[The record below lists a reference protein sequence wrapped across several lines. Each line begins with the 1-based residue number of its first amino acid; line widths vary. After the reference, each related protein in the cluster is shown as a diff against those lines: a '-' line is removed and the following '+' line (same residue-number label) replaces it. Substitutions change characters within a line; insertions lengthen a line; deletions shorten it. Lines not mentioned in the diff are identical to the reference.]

1 MRDDKSLV
9 PATPGCAGCADR
21 ARRIAELEAL
31 VAKLAK
37 RIQAL
42 EERLGQ
48 NSRNSS
54 RPPSSDPPG
63 TKARPPKPPTG
74 RRPGGQPEHEGKN
87 RGLLPIEKVDRLNHH
102 YPETC
107 EKCGQ
112 SLPQR
117 PGPDDPPALR
127 HQTWELQDKPVQV
140 TEDQYHST
148 GCSCGHATRA
158 PIPKHLSGFGPRLA
172 AMAAFLTGAC
182 HLSRRLVE
190 EVFEDVLMVPIALG
204 TVSNLEAEVS
214 DALAPPYQE
223 AATAVQEAPA
233 KNLDETGWKQRGKRH
248 WLWAAATATIAFFS
262 IHRLR
267 GEEGLLKL
275 LGGKLL
281 GIFST
286 DRWSAYRSR
295 VNRLRQ
301 ICWAH
306 LLRDFQKLIDRGGR
320 EGKLGEKAK
329 DLASWIFPAWEDFQT
344 GDIDRETLKRCLR
357 SLRWEFKLVLEEGV
371 RLRGTKAAIFCQNLL
386 DLEPALW
393 TFLREEGVEPTNN
406 HAERVLRRG
415 VLWRKNSFG
424 SASDRGSRFVE
435 RMLTVVQSLRLQK
448 RPVFEYLAQAVEA
461 HRHGGQAPSILPA

>member
-1 MRDDKSLV
+1 VRDDETMV
-9 PATPGCAGCADR
+9 AATPGCPGCAARD
-21 ARRIAELEAL
+21 RRIAELEAVVERL
-31 VAKLAK
+31 EK

-42 EERLGQ
+42 EEKTRQ
-48 NSRNSS
+48 NSKNSH
-54 RPPSSDPPG
+54 RPSSSDPPG
-63 TKARPPKPPTG
+63 ISKPSKPPTG
-74 RRPGGQPEHEGKN
+74 RRPGGQIGHEGKN
-87 RGLLPIEKVDRLNHH
+87 RGLLPIEKVDKVVHH

-107 EKCGQ
+107 EQCGH
-112 SLPQR
+112 SLAQT
-117 PGPDDPPALR
+117 PGPNTPAALR
-127 HQTWELQDKPVQV
+127 HQSWEIKAEPIEV
-140 TEDQYHST
+140 TEDQFHASVCT
-148 GCSCGHATRA
+148 CGHVTRA
-158 PIPKHLSGFGPRLA
+158 PVPQNLSSFGSRLTA
-172 AMAAFLTGAC
+172 FSAFLIGAC

-190 EVFEDVLMVPIALG
+190 EVFEDVLKVPIALG

-223 AATAVQEAPA
+223 AAEVVQKAPA

-286 DRWSAYRSR
+286 DRWSAYGRR
-295 VNRLRQ
+295 WTRLRQ

-306 LLRDFQKLIDRGGR
+306 LIRDFQKLIDRRGKEGR
-320 EGKLGEKAK
+320 IGQKAK
-329 DLASWIFPAWEDFQT
+329 ELASWIFPVWKDFKT
-344 GDIDRETLKRCLR
+344 GDICRETLQMCLR
-357 SLRWEFKLVLEEGV
+357 SVRRDFKLILEEGIL
-371 RLRGTKAAIFCQNLL
+371 LRGTKTAIFCQNLL
-386 DLEPALW
+386 DIEPALW
-393 TFLREEGVEPTNN
+393 TFLREENVEPTNN

-435 RMLTVVQSLRLQK
+435 RMMTVAQSLRLQK
-448 RPVFEYLAQAVEA
+448 RPVFDFLVQAVEA
-461 HRHGGQAPSILPA
+461 HRFGSQAPSILPT